1 MQRLRSVLWLL
12 ILFECGVVL
21 VFLPWLQIW
30 ESSYI
35 LAQFPALRPY
45 VLHPALRGA
54 ISGLGALDILLAIG
68 MGRELLHMKPSPARG
83 S

>member
-1 MQRLRSVLWLL
+1 MQRLRSVLWVL
-12 ILFECGVVL
+12 ILFEFGVVL
-21 VFLPWLQIW
+21 VLLPWLQIW
-30 ESSYI
+30 ESNYI

-54 ISGLGALDILLAIG
+54 ISGLGTLDILLAIE
-68 MGRELLHMKPSPARG
+68 MGRALLRMKPSPARG

>member
-1 MQRLRSVLWLL
+1 MQRLRSVLWVL
-12 ILFECGVVL
+12 ILFEFGVVL

-30 ESSYI
+30 ESNYI
-35 LAQFPALRPY
+35 LAQLPSLRPY

-54 ISGLGALDILLAIG
+54 ISGLGALDILFAVE
-68 MGRELLHMKPSPARG
+68 MGRAVLRMKTSPARG